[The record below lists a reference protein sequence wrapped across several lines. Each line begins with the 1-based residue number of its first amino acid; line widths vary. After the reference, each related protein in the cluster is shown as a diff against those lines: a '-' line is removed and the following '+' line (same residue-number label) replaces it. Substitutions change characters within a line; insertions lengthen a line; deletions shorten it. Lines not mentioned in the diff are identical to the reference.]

1 MTGMIA
7 LRGGDGV
14 GAIRGRYG
22 WNTFLAGLS
31 REELASLLR
40 SARLASFRAGQ
51 VMLREGRQDNLL
63 MVLHQGSARSV
74 AAVGDGRDVLLGL
87 HRAGD
92 LVGEVRYLLGGPR
105 TASVVAAEPV
115 VAFLIDFGAF
125 GAVLRQHPRMMTE
138 VARCVARRLGWAD
151 RRRSQSLLPVL
162 VRVARLLHELAMV
175 VLRGHWADPR
185 PADPAEVVV
194 PVTQRELGQLVGASE
209 VAVQKSLRELAR
221 RGCVRRHYGRIT
233 VSGLSALSEVRP
245 DDTGG
250 PAGDRRE

>member
-7 LRGGDGV
+7 LRGGGV

-22 WNTFLAGLS
+22 WNTFLAALS
-31 REELASLLR
+31 REELAALVR
-40 SARLASFRAGQ
+40 VARLVPFRAGQ
-51 VMLREGRQDNLL
+51 VMLRQGRQDNLL

-74 AAVGDGRDVLLGL
+74 VTVGDGRDVLLGL
-87 HRAGD
+87 CQAGD

-115 VAFLIDFGAF
+115 VALVADFGAF

-138 VARCVARRLGWAD
+138 VARSVARRLGWAD
-151 RRRSQSLLPVL
+151 RRRLQSCLPVL
-162 VRVARLLHELAMV
+162 VRVARLLHELAMT

-185 PADPAEVVV
+185 PAEPSDVVV

-221 RGCVRRHYGRIT
+221 RGCLRRHYGRIT
-233 VSGLSALSEVRP
+233 VARLADLSEIEP
-245 DDTGG
+245 DDRSGGGTG
-250 PAGDRRE
+250 E

>member
-1 MTGMIA
+1 MSGLIA
-7 LRGGDGV
+7 LRDSGGA
-14 GAIRGRYG
+14 GAVRGRYG
-22 WNTFLAGLS
+22 WNTFLAALN

-40 SARLASFRAGQ
+40 AARLASFRAGQ
-51 VMLREGRQDNLL
+51 VMLREGRQDSLL
-63 MVLHQGSARSV
+63 MVLHEGSARSV
-74 AAVGDGRDVLLGL
+74 TAVGDGRDVLLGL

-115 VAFLIDFGAF
+115 VAFVLDFGAF
-125 GAVLRQHPRMMTE
+125 GSVLRQHPRLMTE

-151 RRRSQSLLPVL
+151 RRRSASLLPVL
-162 VRVARLLHELAMV
+162 VRVARLLHELSMV

-185 PADPAEVVV
+185 PADATEVVV

-221 RGCVRRHYGRIT
+221 RGCLRRHYGRIT
-233 VSGLSALSEVRP
+233 VSGLAALAEIKP
-245 DDTGG
+245 DDTGFPNG
-250 PAGDRRE
+250 EQPD